1 MATLPGFGI
10 TVPDPQYDYRNDPG
24 VMNADYSGLAGLQ
37 GLDLTGIG
45 LYGPAPTPTGT
56 GTGTGTNQTPAEDPQ
71 ITAARIAAEQRQK
84 ELDAQEQ
91 ARKNMTEGAV
101 KAAFE
106 MYGLSSLFPL
116 IQQYAQQG
124 LTEDQIYLNLR
135 GTDAYKARFPAM
147 ATLSQQGR
155 AITEAAYIDYERKAS
170 QMEQM
175 YGLPKGMVMGSI
187 TDLLVNDVSAMEL
200 QDRIVLASADS
211 ITAPE
216 DLKRQIQD
224 YYGIDGEE
232 AMRAYYLDPDIA
244 LPILKKQSAS
254 ARIGVQAVR
263 AGVTNVGRTLA
274 EELQGLGV
282 TEEAAGKGFQQVS
295 YQSGLMAGRG
305 DVASQDAL
313 IGANL
318 KGSAQDTAAV
328 TRAAQARKNR
338 FSGGGGF
345 ETNKTGAAAIGSSAS

>member
-1 MATLPGFGI
+1 MVAYSTPGGYRTPTETNQQQAGYNYAPGATDPNYY
-10 TVPDPQYDYRNDPG
+10 TVATSSSP
-24 VMNADYSGLAGLQ
+24 
-37 GLDLTGIG
+37 T
-45 LYGPAPTPTGT
+45 PTPTGT
-56 GTGTGTNQTPAEDPQ
+56 DSGNTNPPPEDPAV
-71 ITAARIAAEQRQK
+71 TAAKIAAEQRQK
-84 ELDAQEQ
+84 ELEAQEQ

-101 KAAFE
+101 KAAFD

-147 ATLSQQGR
+147 EQLSKDGR
-155 AITEAAYIDYERKAS
+155 AITEAAYIDYERKAA

-244 LPILKKQSAS
+244 LPILQKQSAA

-263 AGVTNVGRTLA
+263 AGVNGVGRSLA

-305 DVASQDAL
+305 DVASQDTL

-318 KGSAQDTAAV
+318 KGNAQDTNVV
-328 TRAAQARKNR
+328 TRAATARKNR
-338 FSGGGGF
+338 FAGGGGF
-345 ETNKTGAAAIGSSAS
+345 ETNKQGVAALGSSSA